1 MKKYKA
7 TVKKYDGPL
16 LFRIEHPEI
25 NIRKGEGV
33 TYHFDRKTGEV
44 WIRKNGRLL
53 TFLIFLKGR
62 MKEFLRELL
71 ATLMERIERW

>member
-1 MKKYKA
+1 MKKYKT

-25 NIRKGEGV
+25 NIRKGEGA
-33 TYHFDRKTGEV
+33 TYHFNGKTGEV
-44 WIRKNGRLL
+44 WIRKNGKFL
-53 TFLIFLKGR
+53 TFLIFLKSR
-62 MKEFLRELL
+62 IKEFLRELL